1 MQECATRLYF
11 LDLSHLQN
19 YKFAL
24 IHTKWNMASNDT
36 NNTNAYQNTE
46 NIVVSQQQS
55 QLIHPSTQSTTA
67 ECKATE
73 GNSLN
78 SPLTQPQQIS
88 TPSMFDN
95 SVLAETQRQNS
106 GVKRPATTE
115 FGKGNK
121 VQARFDKAGY
131 FDLRLEV
138 ARSI

>member
-1 MQECATRLYF
+1 
-11 LDLSHLQN
+11 
-19 YKFAL
+19 
-24 IHTKWNMASNDT
+24 MASNDT